1 MANRLESNLATLR
14 QRLPPRLLKPTVGI
28 VCGSGLSTLANSLRD
43 VVIVPYAD
51 LEGFGTSTGAI
62 YLISNFYL
70 EAHLTESCE
79 PIVLGH
85 KSELAFG
92 FVGEGEGVPVVAM
105 LGRVSH
111 LKQSPQSLSNDG
123 TSARSTACIF

>member
-1 MANRLESNLATLR
+1 MASRFESNLATLR
-14 QRLPPRLLKPTVGI
+14 QRLPARLLKPTVGI

-51 LEGFGTSTGAI
+51 LEGFGTSTGTI
-62 YLISNFYL
+62 FLCFVSRFYPRVC
-70 EAHLTESCE
+70 LTSLCG
-79 PIVLGH
+79 PIVPGH

-105 LGRVSH
+105 LGRVSP
-111 LKQSPQSLSNDG
+111 LSLSFRFSG
-123 TSARSTACIF
+123 HRWQVC